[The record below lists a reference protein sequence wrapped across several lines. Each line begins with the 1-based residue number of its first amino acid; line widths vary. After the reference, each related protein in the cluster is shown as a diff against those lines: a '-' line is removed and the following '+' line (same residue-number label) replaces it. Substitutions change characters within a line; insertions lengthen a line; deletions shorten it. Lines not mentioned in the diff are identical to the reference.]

1 MPDITFPQ
9 VDISKAAADL
19 NNAVKEGAY
28 VAVGLGV
35 LGFQRAQVQ
44 RVELTKQLE
53 EQLAQLNSQ
62 FDTYITTAR
71 GQAETA
77 RAQLADQLAEISKA
91 VDEALAP
98 ARARLAK
105 VLPAEFPTFN
115 EITEQLNGAASQI
128 ETQLEQARTQLVE
141 LLKTVE
147 ERVAP
152 ARQQL
157 EGQIDRVEQ
166 TLPPAARNVVQSIR
180 SVASTQEHALR
191 SVVGL
196 N

>member
-1 MPDITFPQ
+1 MPDITIPQ

-53 EQLAQLNSQ
+53 EQLAQLNTQ
-62 FDTYITTAR
+62 FENYLSTAR
-71 GQAETA
+71 TQAESA
-77 RAQLADQLAEISKA
+77 RTQLSDQLAEISKA

-98 ARARLAK
+98 ARARFSQ
-105 VLPAEFPTFN
+105 VLPAELPTFS
-115 EITEQLNGAASQI
+115 ELTDQFEQVRAQV
-128 ETQLEQARTQLVE
+128 VE
-141 LLKTVE
+141 LIKTVE

-157 EGQIDRVEQ
+157 DGQIDRIEQ
-166 TLPPAARNVVQSIR
+166 SLPPAARNVVQSIR
-180 SVASTQEHALR
+180 SAASTQEHALR